1 MIPLKIMIADDD
13 KNIRQTLN
21 VGLKSLGCEP
31 TVFSSA
37 EEVLSQWKKLK
48 PDFILTDFKMQGKS
62 GIDLLKEVRK
72 THGAPLVVV
81 MTAFASF
88 ENAVE
93 AIRQGAYDYLPK
105 PFSMDQLEH
114 LISKIS
120 KIVNLERENKS
131 LKRSK
136 DSRDYFTGITSP
148 AMVNLEDFIN
158 RVATTEATILIA
170 GESGTGKTELAR
182 YIHARSSR
190 SQMPFVEVSC
200 TSLTESL
207 LESELFGHV
216 KGAFTGA
223 ISDHIGK
230 LELANGGTLF
240 LDEIGDLSLGS
251 QSKFLRFLESRRLE
265 KVGGNH
271 TIDVNT
277 RIIAATNRNLS
288 EDVAARKFREDLYF
302 RMNTFEYIIPPL
314 RHRKEDIPV
323 LIKRFLAEFK
333 GSHATSHL
341 PANIHDAFQSYSWPG
356 NVRELRNTVERIAL
370 LAGDQDFRYED
381 LPKAVRERPMQKIKG
396 DAIYCSLEEQER
408 EHIQRLLEVEP
419 NLEKA
424 SEILGISTSTLWRK
438 RKEYGLV

>member
-190 SQMPFVEVSC
+190 CQMPFVEVSC

-223 ISDHIGK
+223 IADHVGK
-230 LELANGGTLF
+230 LELADGGTLF

-271 TIDVNT
+271 TVDVNT

-323 LIKRFLAEFK
+323 LVKRFLTEFK
-333 GSHATSHL
+333 GFYESSPI
-341 PANIHDAFQSYSWPG
+341 PADIHEAFQSYSWPG
-356 NVRELRNTVERIAL
+356 NVRELRNTLERVTL
-370 LAGDQDFRYED
+370 LAGDQDFRFED
-381 LPKAVRERPMQKIKG
+381 LPRAVRERPVQKADG
-396 DAIYCSLEEQER
+396 NAVYCSLEEQER
-408 EHIQRLLEVEP
+408 EHIQRLLAVEP

-438 RKEYGLV
+438 RKEYGIV